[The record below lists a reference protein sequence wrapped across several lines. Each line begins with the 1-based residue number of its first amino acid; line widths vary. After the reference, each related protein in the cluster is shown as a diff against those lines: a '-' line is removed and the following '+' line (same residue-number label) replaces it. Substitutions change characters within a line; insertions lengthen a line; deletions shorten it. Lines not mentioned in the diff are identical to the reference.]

1 MLLKLAA
8 RNIRRS
14 VRDYAIYFVT
24 LVFGVAVFYA
34 FNSIGSQQV
43 LFDISQSSAQSIFN
57 TTQTML
63 NGLSVFIAFVLGFL
77 IVYANRFL
85 IKRRKHE
92 FGIYLTLGMSPRSV
106 SLIVL
111 GETTIVGLV
120 SLAVGLICGIL
131 ASQALAFATAAL
143 FGMRMAGYQFV
154 FSPDALFATIACFI
168 IIYVVVALFNLLA
181 VNRFKL
187 IDLLSASSRNEKD
200 PVRNPWVCLA
210 VFVVSIGVLAFAYN
224 RLIVNGL
231 VYLDDPD
238 FYLATAGM
246 LVGSLLFFWSLAG
259 FVVNVLQR
267 ARGVYL
273 RGLTVFTVR
282 QIASKINT
290 AFLSLWVTCVMLFF
304 SITIFSTGM
313 GLIEV
318 FYGDSEEANPYDAT
332 ISSEIYFADPVDIAH
347 PTSETLDER
356 ARALEQSYPEVY
368 ADGSTHNWDMGARLS
383 ESVPGWSDVVA
394 KSAQIDRWEVPGTT
408 YGQLLEKANSSTGDA
423 DTDEAISPN
432 NLAVASLS
440 QVNDLLELQGEK
452 PLELRDGTIV
462 LANNMAMTENLAR
475 DIAKSGVVVDMMG
488 RTFTMSENVADIQIQ
503 NNAMLAT
510 AVLFIVPDE
519 VVDELR
525 GKGAIPLSS
534 YLNVMYPDGMG
545 NAEGDA
551 ALKAGLAEEFPVEGS
566 ELEGGTAHA
575 DDVFGRG
582 LWPITNLMTSLEMTS
597 QAGGLRMLITYLA
610 VYIGFVF
617 LIATAA
623 VLAIQQLSEAAD
635 SQERYRLLARL
646 GCDERMLS
654 RSVLVQVLVYF
665 LSPLA
670 LAVCHSACAISV
682 MSDSLFDL
690 LGVEVFGPI
699 LMAGAFIT
707 VIYGVYML
715 ATYLASRGIMRQAVR
730 SR

>member
-43 LFDISQSSAQSIFN
+43 LFDIETTASESIFD

-92 FGIYLTLGMSPRSV
+92 FGIYLTLGMNPRSV

-111 GETTIVGLV
+111 GETAIVGLV

-131 ASQALAFATAAL
+131 ISQALAFATAAL
-143 FGMRMAGYQFV
+143 FGMRMTSYRFV
-154 FSPDALFATIACFI
+154 FSPEALGATVACFI
-168 IIYVVVALFNLLA
+168 VIYAVVALFNLLA
-181 VNRFKL
+181 VNRYKL
-187 IDLLSASSRNEKD
+187 IELLSAGSRNEKD
-200 PVRNPWVCLA
+200 PVRNPWACLIA
-210 VFVVSIGVLAFAYN
+210 FVISLGVLAFAYN

-231 VYLDDPD
+231 VMLDDPN
-238 FYLATAGM
+238 FYLATFGM
-246 LVGSLLFFWSLAG
+246 LAGTFLFFWSLAG

-267 ARGVYL
+267 ARSIYL

-313 GLIEV
+313 GLIDV
-318 FYGDSEEANPYDAT
+318 FYGDSEESNPYDAT
-332 ISSEIYFADPVDIAH
+332 ISAQIYFADPIDLAH
-347 PTSETLDER
+347 PSSDEINQRADAMEAEYPSE
-356 ARALEQSYPEVY
+356 Y
-368 ADGSTHNWDMGARLS
+368 ADGANHNWDMTRRFA
-383 ESVPGWSDVVA
+383 ESVPGWNDIVA
-394 KSAQIDRWEVPGTT
+394 KSAQVDSWELPGVT
-408 YGQLLEKANSSTGDA
+408 YGQLMNQTSTSSGNDE
-423 DTDEAISPN
+423 TDSAVDGN
-432 NLAVASLS
+432 NIGIMALS
-440 QVNDLLELQGEK
+440 QVNALLEMQGK
-452 PLELRDGTIV
+452 SPIALNDGETMI
-462 LANNMAMTENLAR
+462 ANNMAMTENLAR
-475 DIAKSGVVVDMMG
+475 DIAETGIGIDMMG
-488 RTFTMSENVADIQIQ
+488 HVLKVSSDICDIQVQ

-510 AVLFIVPDE
+510 AMTFIVPDE
-519 VVDELR
+519 IVEELR
-525 GKGAIPLSS
+525 GAGAIPLQSF
-534 YLNVMYPDGMG
+534 LNVMYPEGVS
-545 NAEGDA
+545 NADGDA
-551 ALKAGLAEEFPVEGS
+551 ALKAGLSAAFPADDGM
-566 ELEGGTAHA
+566 LEDGTAHSG
-575 DDVFGRG
+575 DSFGRS
-582 LWPITNLMTSLEMTS
+582 LWPLTNLMTSLEMTS

-610 VYIGFVF
+610 IYIGFVF

-665 LSPLA
+665 LCPLA
-670 LAVCHSACAISV
+670 LAVCHTACAIGV
-682 MSDSLFDL
+682 MSSSLFDL
-690 LGVEVFGPI
+690 LGVSVQGPI
-699 LMAGAFIT
+699 LMAGAF
-707 VIYGVYML
+707 VCAVYGVYML
-715 ATYLASRGIMRQAVR
+715 ATFLASRAIMRQAIR
-730 SR
+730 S

>member
-34 FNSIGSQQV
+34 FNSIENQQV
-43 LFDISQSSAQSIFN
+43 LFDIEAAAAENIFD
-57 TTQTML
+57 TTQTLL

-92 FGIYLTLGMSPRSV
+92 FGIYLTLGMNPRSV

-111 GETTIVGLV
+111 GETAIVGLV

-143 FGMRMAGYQFV
+143 FGMRMTGYQFV
-154 FSPDALFATIACFI
+154 FSTEALLATILCFAV
-168 IIYVVVALFNLLA
+168 IYLVVALFNLLA
-181 VNRFKL
+181 VNRYKL

-200 PVRNPWVCLA
+200 PVRNPWTCLA
-210 VFVVSIGVLAFAYN
+210 VFVLSVGVLAFAYN

-231 VYLDDPD
+231 VMLDDPN

-282 QIASKINT
+282 QIASKINI

-313 GLIEV
+313 GLIDV

-332 ISSEIYFADPVDIAH
+332 LSAQIYFAEPVDLAH
-347 PTSETLDER
+347 PSSSEVDQR
-356 ARALEQSYPEVY
+356 AKALEATYPDIY
-368 ADGSTHNWDMGARLS
+368 ADGVSHNWDMEQRFA
-383 ESVPGWSDVVA
+383 ESVPGWSDIVA
-394 KSAQIDRWEVPGTT
+394 KSAQVDGWELPGIT
-408 YGQLLEKANSSTGDA
+408 YGQLMSQTGASSGNDE
-423 DTDEAISPN
+423 TDSTVDRN
-432 NLAVASLS
+432 NVGVMALS
-440 QVNDLLELQGEK
+440 QVNALLEMQGES
-452 PLELRDGTIV
+452 PVTLNDGETMI
-462 LANNMAMTENLAR
+462 ANNMAMTESLAR
-475 DIAKSGVVVDMMG
+475 DIAKSGVEIDMMG
-488 RTFTMSENVADIQIQ
+488 RTLKVAPDICDIQVQ

-510 AVLFIVPDE
+510 AMTFIVPDE
-519 VVDELR
+519 IVEKLHEA
-525 GKGAIPLSS
+525 GAIPLQS
-534 YLNVMYPDGMG
+534 YLNVLYPEGVS
-545 NAEGDA
+545 NADGDA
-551 ALKAGLAEEFPVEGS
+551 ALKAALAVAFPPENSVFD
-566 ELEGGTAHA
+566 GGTAHA
-575 DDVFGRG
+575 DDAFARG
-582 LWPITNLMTSLEMTS
+582 FWPLTNLMTSLEMTS

-610 VYIGFVF
+610 IYIGFVF

-635 SQERYRLLARL
+635 SQDRYRLLARL

-654 RSVLVQVLVYF
+654 RSVLIQVLVYF
-665 LSPLA
+665 LCPLA
-670 LAVCHSACAISV
+670 LAVCHAACAISV

-690 LGVEVFGPI
+690 LGVSVFGPI
-699 LMAGAFIT
+699 AMAGAFIT
-707 VIYGVYML
+707 AVYGIYML
-715 ATYLASRGIMRQAVR
+715 STYLASRSIMRQAIK
-730 SR
+730 S

>member
-43 LFDISQSSAQSIFN
+43 LFDIEASATSNIFD

-92 FGIYLTLGMSPRSV
+92 FGIYLTLGMNPRSV

-111 GETTIVGLV
+111 GETAIVGLV
-120 SLAVGLICGIL
+120 SLGIGLICGVL

-143 FGMRMAGYQFV
+143 FGLRMAGYRFV
-154 FSPDALFATIACFI
+154 FSPDALFATVACFI
-168 IIYVVVALFNLLA
+168 VIYLVVALFNLLA
-181 VNRFKL
+181 VNRYKL
-187 IDLLSASSRNEKD
+187 IDLLSASSHNEKD
-200 PVRNPWVCLA
+200 PVRNPWACLA
-210 VFVVSIGVLAFAYN
+210 VFIVSLGVLVFAYN

-231 VYLDDPD
+231 VMLDDPN

-267 ARGVYL
+267 ARGIYL

-313 GLIEV
+313 GLIDV
-318 FYGDSEEANPYDAT
+318 FYGDAEEANPYDAT
-332 ISSEIYFADPVDIAH
+332 LTAEIYFADPVDIAH
-347 PTSETLDER
+347 PDSETIDER
-356 ARALEQSYPEVY
+356 ARALEANYPELY
-368 ADGSTHNWDMGARLS
+368 ADGAAHNWNMAQRFS
-383 ESVPGWSDVVA
+383 ESVPGWNDIVA
-394 KSAQIDRWEVPGTT
+394 KSAQVDGWEVPGIT
-408 YGQLLEKANSSTGDA
+408 YGQLMSQTETSSGNAETDDA
-423 DTDEAISPN
+423 VSEN
-432 NLAVASLS
+432 NIGVMALS
-440 QVNDLLELQGEK
+440 QVNALLEMQGKK
-452 PLELRDGTIV
+452 PVELRDGEIMV
-462 LANNMAMTENLAR
+462 ANNMAMTETLAR
-475 DIAKSGVVVDMMG
+475 DIAGSETEIDMLG
-488 RTFTMSENVADIQIQ
+488 RTFKVSADICDVQIQ

-510 AVLFIVPDE
+510 GMTFIAPDD
-519 VVDELR
+519 VIDALR
-525 GKGAIPLSS
+525 EAGAIPLQS
-534 YLNVMYPDGMG
+534 YLNVMYPEGVDNADG
-545 NAEGDA
+545 DT
-551 ALKAGLAEEFPVEGS
+551 ALKTALAEAFPKEDS
-566 ELEGGTAHA
+566 TLDGGTAHA
-575 DDVFGRG
+575 DDAFARG
-582 LWPITNLMTSLEMTS
+582 FWPLTNLLTSLEMTS

-610 VYIGFVF
+610 IYIGFVF

-654 RSVLVQVLVYF
+654 RSVLIQVLVYF
-665 LSPLA
+665 LCPLT
-670 LAVCHSACAISV
+670 LAICHSACAIGV
-682 MSDSLFDL
+682 MSDSLFEL
-690 LGVEVFGPI
+690 LGVSVIGPI
-699 LMAGAFIT
+699 AMAGVFIT
-707 VIYGVYML
+707 AVYGVYML
-715 ATYLASRGIMRQAVR
+715 ATYLASRGIMRQALKA
-730 SR
+730 